1 MRTLSRCLI
10 PLLAAGCL
18 AVTAG
23 TSAMAVTAPA
33 APAADAGAGAVAP
46 AAPLPV
52 PEPAPD
58 PCAVDWP
65 ALAGLT
71 DTGTL
76 REAIVACVESYTE
89 RPLDSWLQ
97 APPKPPV
104 EQMTQAA
111 QVAQVAQV
119 APSETKE
126 QGVTAVEDWTGADA
140 ADAADAADWD
150 DDLAC
155 DLAEIFDE
163 PTMCRPAPANPAP

>member
-23 TSAMAVTAPA
+23 TPATAAVAAMATTDSGGMAV
-33 APAADAGAGAVAP
+33 GAGAVAS

-58 PCAVDWP
+58 PCAAAWP

-89 RPLDSWLQ
+89 RDLDSWLQ

-104 EQMTQAA
+104 EQLAQA
-111 QVAQVAQV
+111 AQVAQV
-119 APSETKE
+119 APSEKKE
-126 QGVTAVEDWTGADA
+126 QGVTAVEDWTG
-140 ADAADAADWD
+140 ADAADWD

-163 PTMCRPAPANPAP
+163 PSVCRPAPANPAP

>member
-23 TSAMAVTAPA
+23 TPAVA
-33 APAADAGAGAVAP
+33 AAASTVDAGAGSGAVAP

-58 PCAVDWP
+58 PCAVNWP

-71 DTGTL
+71 GTSTL

-89 RPLDSWLQ
+89 RDLDSWLQ

-104 EQMTQAA
+104 EQMAQAV
-111 QVAQVAQV
+111 QT
-119 APSETKE
+119 APLETKE
-126 QGVTAVEDWTGADA
+126 QAVTAVEDWAG

-163 PTMCRPAPANPAP
+163 PTVCRPAPANPAP

>member
-23 TSAMAVTAPA
+23 TSATASTASAV
-33 APAADAGAGAVAP
+33 DAGAVAP

-76 REAIVACVESYTE
+76 REAIVTCVESYTE
-89 RPLDSWLQ
+89 RDLDSWLQ

-104 EQMTQAA
+104 EQMTQKEQVEQMAQAA
-111 QVAQVAQV
+111 QVAPV
-119 APSETKE
+119 EKKE
-126 QGVTAVEDWTGADA
+126 QGVTAVEDWTG
-140 ADAADAADWD
+140 ADAADWD

-163 PTMCRPAPANPAP
+163 PTLCRPAHADPAP

>member
-23 TSAMAVTAPA
+23 TPVMAATAST
-33 APAADAGAGAVAP
+33 ADAGAGAGAVAP

-58 PCAVDWP
+58 PCAADWS
-65 ALAGLT
+65 ALTGLT
-71 DTGTL
+71 ETGTL

-89 RPLDSWLQ
+89 RPLESWLQ
-97 APPKPPV
+97 APPKLPV
-104 EQMTQAA
+104 EQMTQLTQA
-111 QVAQVAQV
+111 AQV

-140 ADAADAADWD
+140 ADAADWE

-163 PTMCRPAPANPAP
+163 PTMCHPAPANPAH

>member
-23 TSAMAVTAPA
+23 TPAMAA
-33 APAADAGAGAVAP
+33 
-46 AAPLPV
+46 

-58 PCAVDWP
+58 PCAADWSS
-65 ALAGLT
+65 LAGLT

-111 QVAQVAQV
+111 QTAQV
-119 APSETKE
+119 APLETKE
-126 QGVTAVEDWTGADA
+126 QGVTAVEDWTG
-140 ADAADAADWD
+140 ADAADWD

-163 PTMCRPAPANPAP
+163 PTLCRPAPANPAP

>member
-23 TSAMAVTAPA
+23 TPAMAA
-33 APAADAGAGAVAP
+33 AVDAGAVAP

-52 PEPAPD
+52 PEPTPD
-58 PCAVDWP
+58 PCAADWP
-65 ALAGLT
+65 SLAGLT
-71 DTGTL
+71 GTGTL

-97 APPKPPV
+97 APPKLPV
-104 EQMTQAA
+104 EQMVQKD
-111 QVAQVAQV
+111 QMGQMAQV
-119 APSETKE
+119 APSEAKE

-140 ADAADAADWD
+140 ADWE

-163 PTMCRPAPANPAP
+163 PTVCSPVPVNPAP

>member
-23 TSAMAVTAPA
+23 TPAMAA
-33 APAADAGAGAVAP
+33 
-46 AAPLPV
+46 
-52 PEPAPD
+52 PEPSPD
-58 PCAVDWP
+58 PCAADWP
-65 ALAGLT
+65 SLAGLT

-104 EQMTQAA
+104 EQMAQAAQAA
-111 QVAQVAQV
+111 QVA
-119 APSETKE
+119 PLETKE
-126 QGVTAVEDWTGADA
+126 QGVTAVEDWTG

-163 PTMCRPAPANPAP
+163 PTLCRPAPANPAP

>member
-18 AVTAG
+18 ALTA
-23 TSAMAVTAPA
+23 TPATAA
-33 APAADAGAGAVAP
+33 
-46 AAPLPV
+46 

-58 PCAVDWP
+58 PCAADWSS
-65 ALAGLT
+65 LAGLT

-97 APPKPPV
+97 APPKPSV
-104 EQMTQAA
+104 EQMAQMTQAA
-111 QVAQVAQV
+111 QVA
-119 APSETKE
+119 PLENKE
-126 QGVTAVEDWTGADA
+126 QGVTAVEDWTG
-140 ADAADAADWD
+140 ADAADWD

-163 PTMCRPAPANPAP
+163 PTVCRPAPADPAP

>member
-18 AVTAG
+18 AVTA
-23 TSAMAVTAPA
+23 TSATAA
-33 APAADAGAGAVAP
+33 
-46 AAPLPV
+46 

-58 PCAVDWP
+58 PCAADWSS
-65 ALAGLT
+65 LAGLT

-89 RPLDSWLQ
+89 RPLESWLQ
-97 APPKPPV
+97 APPKPSV

-111 QVAQVAQV
+111 QAAQV

-140 ADAADAADWD
+140 ADWD

-163 PTMCRPAPANPAP
+163 PTLCRPAPADPAP

>member
-1 MRTLSRCLI
+1 MHTLSRCLI

-23 TSAMAVTAPA
+23 TPVMAATAST
-33 APAADAGAGAVAP
+33 ADSGAGAGAGAVAP

-58 PCAVDWP
+58 PCAADWS
-65 ALAGLT
+65 ALTGLT
-71 DTGTL
+71 ETGTL

-89 RPLDSWLQ
+89 RPLESWLQ
-97 APPKPPV
+97 APPKLPV
-104 EQMTQAA
+104 EQMTQLTQAA
-111 QVAQVAQV
+111 QAAQV

-140 ADAADAADWD
+140 ADAADWE

-163 PTMCRPAPANPAP
+163 PTMCHPAPANPAN

>member
-23 TSAMAVTAPA
+23 TPAMAA
-33 APAADAGAGAVAP
+33 
-46 AAPLPV
+46 
-52 PEPAPD
+52 PEPSPD
-58 PCAVDWP
+58 PCAADWSS
-65 ALAGLT
+65 LAGLS

-111 QVAQVAQV
+111 QTAQV
-119 APSETKE
+119 APLETKE
-126 QGVTAVEDWTGADA
+126 QGVTAVEDWTG

>member
-23 TSAMAVTAPA
+23 TSAMAVTASTATPA
-33 APAADAGAGAVAP
+33 TTVDAGAGAVAP

-58 PCAVDWP
+58 PCAADWS
-65 ALAGLT
+65 ALAGLTDNGTDTGT

-76 REAIVACVESYTE
+76 REAIAACVESYTE

-97 APPKPPV
+97 APPKLPV
-104 EQMTQAA
+104 EQMA
-111 QVAQVAQV
+111 Q
-119 APSETKE
+119 KE
-126 QGVTAVEDWTGADA
+126 QGITAVEDWTGADA
-140 ADAADAADWD
+140 ADADADWE

>member
-23 TSAMAVTAPA
+23 TPAMATTATT
-33 APAADAGAGAVAP
+33 ADAGAVAP
-46 AAPLPV
+46 GAPLPV

-65 ALAGLT
+65 SLAGLT
-71 DTGTL
+71 GTGTL
-76 REAIVACVESYTE
+76 REAIVACVETYTE
-89 RPLDSWLQ
+89 RDLDSWLQ
-97 APPKPPV
+97 APPKLPV
-104 EQMTQAA
+104 EQPA
-111 QVAQVAQV
+111 QKEQTAQV

-140 ADAADAADWD
+140 ADWD

-163 PTMCRPAPANPAP
+163 PTACRPASADPAFLTAP

>member
-23 TSAMAVTAPA
+23 TPAMAA
-33 APAADAGAGAVAP
+33 AASTVDAGAGAGSGAVAP

-58 PCAVDWP
+58 PCGVDWP
-65 ALAGLT
+65 KLAGLT

-89 RPLDSWLQ
+89 RDLDSWLQ
-97 APPKPPV
+97 APPKPSV
-104 EQMTQAA
+104 EQMAQAAQAA
-111 QVAQVAQV
+111 QVA
-119 APSETKE
+119 PLETKE
-126 QGVTAVEDWTGADA
+126 QGVTAVEDWTG

-163 PTMCRPAPANPAP
+163 PTVCRPAPVNPAP

>member
-23 TSAMAVTAPA
+23 TPAMAA
-33 APAADAGAGAVAP
+33 
-46 AAPLPV
+46 
-52 PEPAPD
+52 PEPSPD
-58 PCAVDWP
+58 PCAADWSS
-65 ALAGLT
+65 LAGLT

-111 QVAQVAQV
+111 QTAQV
-119 APSETKE
+119 APLETKE
-126 QGVTAVEDWTGADA
+126 QGVTAVEDWTG

>member
-18 AVTAG
+18 AVMAG
-23 TSAMAVTAPA
+23 TPVMAATALT
-33 APAADAGAGAVAP
+33 ADAGAAAGAVAP

-58 PCAVDWP
+58 PCAADWS

-71 DTGTL
+71 GLTETGTL

-89 RPLDSWLQ
+89 RDLAGWLQ
-97 APPKPPV
+97 APPKLPV
-104 EQMTQAA
+104 EQMAQA
-111 QVAQVAQV
+111 AQV

-140 ADAADAADWD
+140 ADAADWE

-163 PTMCRPAPANPAP
+163 PTMCHPAPANPAP

>member
-23 TSAMAVTAPA
+23 TPAMAA
-33 APAADAGAGAVAP
+33 
-46 AAPLPV
+46 
-52 PEPAPD
+52 PEPSPD
-58 PCAVDWP
+58 PCAADWSS
-65 ALAGLT
+65 LAGLT

-104 EQMTQAA
+104 EQMAQAA
-111 QVAQVAQV
+111 QSAQV
-119 APSETKE
+119 APLETKE
-126 QGVTAVEDWTGADA
+126 QGVTAVEDWTG

-163 PTMCRPAPANPAP
+163 PTLCHPAPANPAP

>member
-23 TSAMAVTAPA
+23 TPAMAATAST
-33 APAADAGAGAVAP
+33 ADAGAGAGAVSP

-58 PCAVDWP
+58 PCAADWS
-65 ALAGLT
+65 ALTGLT
-71 DTGTL
+71 ETGTL

-89 RPLDSWLQ
+89 RPLESWLQ
-97 APPKPPV
+97 APPKLPV
-104 EQMTQAA
+104 EQMTQLTQA
-111 QVAQVAQV
+111 AQV
-119 APSETKE
+119 APSEAKE

-140 ADAADAADWD
+140 ADSADAADWE

-163 PTMCRPAPANPAP
+163 PTMCHPAPANPAH

>member
-23 TSAMAVTAPA
+23 TPAMAETAST
-33 APAADAGAGAVAP
+33 ADAGAVAP
-46 AAPLPV
+46 AAPRPV
-52 PEPAPD
+52 PEPSPD
-58 PCAVDWP
+58 PCGVDWP
-65 ALAGLT
+65 SLAGLT

-97 APPKPPV
+97 APPKPSV
-104 EQMTQAA
+104 EQLA
-111 QVAQVAQV
+111 QVPQVAQV

-140 ADAADAADWD
+140 DADWD

-163 PTMCRPAPANPAP
+163 PTLCRPAPANPAP

>member
-23 TSAMAVTAPA
+23 TPAMAA
-33 APAADAGAGAVAP
+33 
-46 AAPLPV
+46 
-52 PEPAPD
+52 PEPSPD
-58 PCAVDWP
+58 PCAADWSS
-65 ALAGLT
+65 LAGLT

-104 EQMTQAA
+104 EQMAQAAQAA
-111 QVAQVAQV
+111 QVA
-119 APSETKE
+119 PLETKE
-126 QGVTAVEDWTGADA
+126 QGVTAVEDWTG

>member
-23 TSAMAVTAPA
+23 TPVMAATAST
-33 APAADAGAGAVAP
+33 ADSGAGAGAVAP

-52 PEPAPD
+52 PEPTPD
-58 PCAVDWP
+58 PCAADWS
-65 ALAGLT
+65 ALTGLT
-71 DTGTL
+71 ETGTL

-89 RPLDSWLQ
+89 RPLESWLQ
-97 APPKPPV
+97 APPKLPV
-104 EQMTQAA
+104 EQMTQLTQA
-111 QVAQVAQV
+111 AQV

-140 ADAADAADWD
+140 ADSADAADWE

-155 DLAEIFDE
+155 DLAAIFDE
-163 PTMCRPAPANPAP
+163 PTMCHPAPVNPAN

>member
-23 TSAMAVTAPA
+23 TPAMAATAST
-33 APAADAGAGAVAP
+33 ADADAGAGAGAGAGAVAP
-46 AAPLPV
+46 AVPLPV

-58 PCAVDWP
+58 PCAADWS

-71 DTGTL
+71 ETGTL

-89 RPLDSWLQ
+89 RDLAGWLQ
-97 APPKPPV
+97 APPKLPV

-111 QVAQVAQV
+111 QAAQV

-126 QGVTAVEDWTGADA
+126 QGVTAMEDWTGADA
-140 ADAADAADWD
+140 ADWD
-150 DDLAC
+150 DDLSC

-163 PTMCRPAPANPAP
+163 PTMCHPAPVNPAP

>member
-18 AVTAG
+18 ALTA
-23 TSAMAVTAPA
+23 TPATAA
-33 APAADAGAGAVAP
+33 
-46 AAPLPV
+46 

-58 PCAVDWP
+58 PCAADWSS
-65 ALAGLT
+65 LAGLT
-71 DTGTL
+71 GTGTL

-97 APPKPPV
+97 APPKPSV
-104 EQMTQAA
+104 EQMAQMTQAA
-111 QVAQVAQV
+111 QVA
-119 APSETKE
+119 PLENKE
-126 QGVTAVEDWTGADA
+126 QGVTAVEDWTG
-140 ADAADAADWD
+140 ADAADWD

-163 PTMCRPAPANPAP
+163 PTVCRPAPADPAP

>member
-18 AVTAG
+18 AVTA
-23 TSAMAVTAPA
+23 TSATAA
-33 APAADAGAGAVAP
+33 
-46 AAPLPV
+46 

-58 PCAVDWP
+58 PCAADWS

-71 DTGTL
+71 ETGTL

-89 RPLDSWLQ
+89 RPLESWLQ
-97 APPKPPV
+97 APPKLPV

-111 QVAQVAQV
+111 QAAQVAQV

-140 ADAADAADWD
+140 ADAADAADWE

-163 PTMCRPAPANPAP
+163 PTMCHPAPANPAP

>member
-18 AVTAG
+18 TVTA
-23 TSAMAVTAPA
+23 TPATAA
-33 APAADAGAGAVAP
+33 
-46 AAPLPV
+46 

-58 PCAVDWP
+58 PCAADWSSP
-65 ALAGLT
+65 AGLT

-89 RPLDSWLQ
+89 RPLTSWLQ
-97 APPKPPV
+97 TPPKPPV
-104 EQMTQAA
+104 EQMAQAA
-111 QVAQVAQV
+111 QAAQA
-119 APSETKE
+119 APLETKE
-126 QGVTAVEDWTGADA
+126 QGVTAVEDWTG
-140 ADAADAADWD
+140 ADAADWD

-163 PTMCRPAPANPAP
+163 PTVCRPAPANPTP